1 MPLDVSAGIFMDTCP
16 LSVGTET
23 SSGKTFRLRGYGMP
37 HLKGG
42 GAGDEFVKVQIVMPS
57 GLSPKE
63 KELFEELKKLR
74 AETN

>member
-1 MPLDVSAGIFMDTCP
+1 VI
-16 LSVGTET
+16 
-23 SSGKTFRLRGYGMP
+23 
-37 HLKGG
+37 
-42 GAGDEFVKVQIVMPS
+42 PS

>member
-1 MPLDVSAGIFMDTCP
+1 
-16 LSVGTET
+16 
-23 SSGKTFRLRGYGMP
+23 MP

>member
-1 MPLDVSAGIFMDTCP
+1 VGASDVSLDSPT
-16 LSVGTET
+16 
-23 SSGKTFRLRGYGMP
+23 
-37 HLKGG
+37 
-42 GAGDEFVKVQIVMPS
+42 VKATARVIPS